1 MFWKWW
7 TTPYLLIPAHCMAR
21 KEMKARPRVTL
32 RLPVAVDE
40 NGVSPSRAAT
50 RMKKKK
56 LRSSGT
62 YLRPSWPMFFSAISS
77 RT

>member
-1 MFWKWW
+1 MFWKWC

-21 KEMKARPRVTL
+21 NDTMARPMVTL
-32 RLPVAVDE
+32 RLPVAVDV
-40 NGVSPSRAAT
+40 NGIRPSRAAT

-56 LRSSGT
+56 LRSRGT